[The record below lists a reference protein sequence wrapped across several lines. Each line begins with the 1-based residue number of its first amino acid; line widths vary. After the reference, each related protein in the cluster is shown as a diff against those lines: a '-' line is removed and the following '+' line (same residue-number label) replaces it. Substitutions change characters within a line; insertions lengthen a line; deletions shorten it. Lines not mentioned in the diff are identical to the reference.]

1 MFEYEYKNLDELFR
15 KAQAH
20 GIHLSDVVLRHEM
33 EVSECS
39 EKAVRMA
46 MK

>member
-20 GIHLSDVVLRHEM
+20 GIHLSDVVLRH
-33 EVSECS
+33 
-39 EKAVRMA
+39 KWKYPNAA
-46 MK
+46 KKLFGWP